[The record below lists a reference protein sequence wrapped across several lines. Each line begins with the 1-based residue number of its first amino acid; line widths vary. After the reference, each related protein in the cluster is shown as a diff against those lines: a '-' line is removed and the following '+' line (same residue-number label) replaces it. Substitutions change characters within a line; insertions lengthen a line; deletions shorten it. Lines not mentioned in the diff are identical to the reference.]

1 MDSNKDEKRS
11 MSRREFIQDTGLTTL
26 ALGAGALAA
35 TSTTEAAAQSSETA
49 SGSSGD
55 AHYNILFILT
65 DQERY
70 FHPSELPVGYHL
82 PGRERLRRRGVTFT
96 NHHVNSMVCTS
107 SRSVI
112 YSGQHIQ
119 HTKLFDNM
127 DVPWMKGIQLGVPT
141 LGDMFGAAG
150 YYAAYKGKWHLS
162 TELGTHNERALP
174 QEKLTEVIESYGFKD
189 YVGIGDVIGETQG
202 GYLNDDMIGAQ
213 AQHWLRVRGQRNKP
227 GDKPWFLAVNLVNP
241 HDVMFYNT
249 DAPGENVQVVPK
261 PLFSIARDPDTP
273 LYRKQWDVPLPKSRH
288 ESFDKK
294 GRPPAHKEY
303 QQARAA
309 LVGNF
314 PNEDARWRRLLNNY
328 FNCIRQ
334 SDRVVEG
341 ILDELEALG
350 LDDTTIVVMTADH
363 GELGGAHGI
372 HGKGATTY
380 REQNHVPLIVSHP
393 GHAGTHGQQC
403 GALTSHLDL
412 APTLIGWTG
421 AEAEKRASITRDLR
435 GKDLTPLLE
444 KGSAATINE
453 LRDGTLYCYSMF
465 LYLDSDLPGKV
476 QAYLNAGGDP
486 GKLAEQGFK
495 PNLMKRGHIR
505 SVFDGRY
512 KFSRYFSP
520 KQFNQPRTLE
530 GIFKLNDVELFD
542 LEADPDEM
550 RNLATEPKNHGDLLL
565 AMNEKMNALIEV
577 EIGVPDDG
585 RFLPGGNTKWAA
597 ATFDP

>member
-1 MDSNKDEKRS
+1 
-11 MSRREFIQDTGLTTL
+11 
-26 ALGAGALAA
+26 
-35 TSTTEAAAQSSETA
+35 
-49 SGSSGD
+49 
-55 AHYNILFILT
+55 
-65 DQERY
+65 
-70 FHPSELPVGYHL
+70 
-82 PGRERLRRRGVTFT
+82 
-96 NHHVNSMVCTS
+96 
-107 SRSVI
+107 
-112 YSGQHIQ
+112 
-119 HTKLFDNM
+119 
-127 DVPWMKGIQLGVPT
+127 
-141 LGDMFGAAG
+141 
-150 YYAAYKGKWHLS
+150 
-162 TELGTHNERALP
+162 
-174 QEKLTEVIESYGFKD
+174 
-189 YVGIGDVIGETQG
+189 
-202 GYLNDDMIGAQ
+202 
-213 AQHWLRVRGQRNKP
+213 
-227 GDKPWFLAVNLVNP
+227 
-241 HDVMFYNT
+241 
-249 DAPGENVQVVPK
+249 
-261 PLFSIARDPDTP
+261 
-273 LYRKQWDVPLPKSRH
+273 
-288 ESFDKK
+288 
-294 GRPPAHKEY
+294 
-303 QQARAA
+303 
-309 LVGNF
+309 
-314 PNEDARWRRLLNNY
+314 LLNNY

-350 LDDTTIVVMTADH
+350 LDDNTIVVMTADH

-530 GIFKLNDVELFD
+530 GIFELNDVELFD